1 MTVKLQIVG
10 LVRFSVLSPTF
21 YTQRFDTLEQTAAY
35 LYAPERME
43 LRFRLFETLC
53 LPSLVEQSDSAFDL
67 VVLTSREM
75 PTPYLHRLRKLLEP
89 HPHIHMH
96 PLLPAAHFRLIRRGY
111 GAVSDEGFSHRAQ
124 FRLDDDD
131 CVDLRFIERL
141 RKTALGL
148 IPLQADDAPFAI
160 CGNRGFYA
168 CKTETGV
175 EVYDTCEHAPLSTG
189 TALVGPVGA
198 SLNPHRY
205 NHRRFA
211 QHYNTY
217 SDISVPSFVRT
228 IHGDNKSDTTH
239 MGMARRWSED
249 QIETALRQH
258 FGLTQTYLREALL

>member
-1 MTVKLQIVG
+1 MVKLQIVG

-21 YTQRFDTLEQTAAY
+21 YTQRFETLEQTAAY
-35 LYAPERME
+35 LFAPERME

-53 LPSLVEQSDSAFDL
+53 LPSLVDQSDSDFDL
-67 VVLTSREM
+67 VVLTSRNM
-75 PTPYLHRLRKLLEP
+75 PTPYLSRLRQLLQP
-89 HPHIHMH
+89 YPHIHLH
-96 PLLPAAHFRLIRRGY
+96 PLIPAAHFRLIRRGY
-111 GAVSDEGFSHRAQ
+111 SSVPDTGFTHRAQ

-131 CVDLRFIERL
+131 CLDLRFIERL

-148 IPLQADDAPFAI
+148 IPLQTDDAPFAL

-168 CKTETGV
+168 CKSETGV

-189 TALVGPVGA
+189 TTLVGPIGA

-228 IHGDNKSDTTH
+228 IHGDNKSSTTH
-239 MGMARRWSED
+239 MGLTRRWPQER
-249 QIETALRQH
+249 IEASLRQH
-258 FGLTQTYLREALL
+258 FGLTPEYLREALQ